1 MSEGTAGEPQSEDR
15 DAGGRGG
22 GGGPEGEPWA
32 QAGQAQGRTHR
43 PGISEGM
50 GHDGE
55 GPQCVVQAR
64 SQDEV
69 GTDLTRAAPLVSHPD
84 PVTQGLLSSWGPGSS
99 SWPPKQSWCSG
110 WGEGNV
116 GSEPS
121 QHWAQLCQV
130 QKVGSQ
136 AGLWNLP
143 GKAGGRSGSEVEA
156 GQGAPGCTESLS
168 QMGAA
173 PEGGSASW
181 SLGFTLHQPGEGG
194 WVAAPPSGP
203 A

>member
-1 MSEGTAGEPQSEDR
+1 MQA
-15 DAGGRGG
+15 AGGAWPG
-22 GGGPEGEPWA
+22 GEPWA
-32 QAGQAQGRTHR
+32 QAGQARGRTHR
-43 PGISEGM
+43 PGISEGV

-64 SQDEV
+64 SRDEA

-110 WGEGNV
+110 WGEGSV

-121 QHWAQLCQV
+121 QHRARLCQV
-130 QKVGSQ
+130 QKADSQ

-143 GKAGGRSGSEVEA
+143 GKAWGSQWERGGSGA
-156 GQGAPGCTESLS
+156 GAPGCTESLS
-168 QMGAA
+168 RMGAA
-173 PEGGSASW
+173 PEGGLASW
-181 SLGFTLHQPGEGG
+181 SLGFTLRQPGEGALG
-194 WVAAPPSGP
+194 SCAALWSCMTGRF
-203 A
+203 